1 MSNINAKNI
10 ISENITVT
18 NLNVTYINGRPYN
31 TGGYISCPDCDYA
44 GPDVCD
50 CGNPCESY
58 VPDVCDCYVP
68 SSKKDIGG
76 IGPTG
81 PTGPNNLSIL
91 TDPIYANTDEQTTI
105 NPTFNSLT
113 FQPPFIAD
121 ILNTTGFI
129 SGVPI
134 PITTPFTSTDPTGIQ
149 FASPPGFI
157 IVPLI
162 PSSIWTFFIWFAAL
176 NINPPDT
183 LGVYWQL
190 YKNNGNAPYNP
201 VLIQQSEI
209 VNITSSIP
217 TKYTINNTI
226 PETFFDGA
234 NNQEILVKILAVYT
248 NNGGNSIN
256 PTLRSYSDP
265 QNDIVNYFFVVPNG
279 VTGPT
284 GPQGIQG
291 PTGPASSGT
300 ITGSQGPT
308 GIQGP
313 TGPSGIQGPTGIQ
326 GVTGPQGPT
335 GIQGVTGIQGPTG
348 IQGVTGPQGPTGI
361 QGVTG
366 IQGPSGIQGVT
377 GIQGPTGS
385 QGDTGPQGP
394 SGIQGPTGFTG
405 PFGGPQGDTGPTGPS
420 NPNAT
425 NIAITASSTNAAFY
439 PTFVSNTTGNLPL
452 LVDSD
457 LTFNPSTNVM
467 AFTALPTCSV
477 TPTLSNQLVNKA
489 YVDRIGTSLSN
500 ATSIAQTGTYSGTI
514 LVSNCSITLTT
525 GTWLVQAQ
533 ISVFNIYITDTALCF
548 IYDDALGTD
557 VVGSNGSVNT
567 TFTNYSV
574 QMVSSMCLISVA
586 TTKVI
591 YPAGNRN
598 GSSQLALCQSTLS
611 PNATIFAVRI
621 A

>member
-31 TGGYISCPDCDYA
+31 SGGYISCPDCDYA

-68 SSKKDIGG
+68 SCKKDIGG
-76 IGPTG
+76 TGPTG
-81 PTGPNNLSIL
+81 PTGPNSLSIL
-91 TDPIYANTDEQTTI
+91 TDPIYINTDEQTTI

-113 FQPPFIAD
+113 FEPPFIAD

-129 SGVPI
+129 SGIPI
-134 PITTPFTSTDPTGIQ
+134 PITTPFTSTDPNGIQ

-157 IVPLI
+157 TLPLI
-162 PSSIWTFFIWFAAL
+162 PNSIWTFFIWFSAL
-176 NINPPDT
+176 NINSPDT

-217 TKYTINNTI
+217 RKYTINSTI
-226 PETFFDGA
+226 PETFFDGTD
-234 NNQEILVKILAVYT
+234 NQEILVKILAVYT
-248 NNGGNSIN
+248 NNGGNSVN

-265 QNDIVNYFFVVPNG
+265 QNGILNYFFVVPNG

-284 GPQGIQG
+284 GP
-291 PTGPASSGT
+291 
-300 ITGSQGPT
+300 
-308 GIQGP
+308 
-313 TGPSGIQGPTGIQ
+313 
-326 GVTGPQGPT
+326 
-335 GIQGVTGIQGPTG
+335 
-348 IQGVTGPQGPTGI
+348 
-361 QGVTG
+361 
-366 IQGPSGIQGVT
+366 
-377 GIQGPTGS
+377 
-385 QGDTGPQGP
+385 
-394 SGIQGPTGFTG
+394 
-405 PFGGPQGDTGPTGPS
+405 FGGPPGDTGPTGPS

-425 NIAITASSTNAAFY
+425 NIAITASSTNASFY
-439 PTFVSNTTGNLPL
+439 PTFVSNTSGNLPL
-452 LVDSD
+452 LADGD

-467 AFTALPTCSV
+467 AFTALPTCSA

-489 YVDRIGTSLSN
+489 YIDRIGTSLSN

-533 ISVFNIYITDTALCF
+533 ISVFNIYVTDTALCF
-548 IYDDALGTD
+548 IYDGTLGTP

-574 QMVSSMCLISVA
+574 QMVSSMSLISVA
-586 TTKVI
+586 TTKVV

-598 GSSQLALCQSTLS
+598 GSSQLALCQSPLS